1 MTQHPHDQMSK
12 QFLQDFLEPIGII
25 TRNMEVP
32 GEPKFIDAYFVPSE
46 SEFNL
51 DSDLGLLGQ
60 IIRTKCCLEPFRNA
74 PTRTDVKTCLLKLLW
89 VQEDERRKDK
99 KVGVNT
105 LDVDLPRLW
114 ILAATTNQ
122 PVIDDFGGEIGG
134 VSFPGD
140 QQGIY
145 FLPHGFHTAIVS
157 INQLPETSDTLW
169 LRVLGRGHTQ
179 RRAVQE
185 VVALPPS
192 HPRRGQ
198 ILRLLASWK
207 VTIEIDGFLDSDE
220 QEDFMALSQA
230 FLDWEQQTKAEAQVQ
245 GVIQGMIQGE
255 QTIVLR
261 LLNRKFGALPQNA
274 HEQVMALNSA
284 LLGSLTDAALDFNSL
299 ADLGSWL
306 NVNH

>member
-1 MTQHPHDQMSK
+1 
-12 QFLQDFLEPIGII
+12 
-25 TRNMEVP
+25 
-32 GEPKFIDAYFVPSE
+32 
-46 SEFNL
+46 
-51 DSDLGLLGQ
+51 
-60 IIRTKCCLEPFRNA
+60 LEPFRNA
-74 PTRTDVKTCLLKLLW
+74 PTRTEVKTCLLKLLW

-122 PVIDDFGGEIGG
+122 PVIDDFGGAIGG

-145 FLPHGFHTAIVS
+145 FLPPGFHTAIVS

-185 VVALPPS
+185 VVALSPT
-192 HPRRGQ
+192 HPRRAQ

-207 VTIEIDGFLDSDE
+207 VTIEIDGFFDSDE

-230 FLDWEQQTKAEAQVQ
+230 FLVWEQQTKAEAQVQ

-261 LLNRKFGALPQNA
+261 LLNRRFGALPENIHQ
-274 HEQVMALNSA
+274 QVMALDSA

>member
-1 MTQHPHDQMSK
+1 
-12 QFLQDFLEPIGII
+12 
-25 TRNMEVP
+25 
-32 GEPKFIDAYFVPSE
+32 
-46 SEFNL
+46 
-51 DSDLGLLGQ
+51 
-60 IIRTKCCLEPFRNA
+60 
-74 PTRTDVKTCLLKLLW
+74 
-89 VQEDERRKDK
+89 
-99 KVGVNT
+99 
-105 LDVDLPRLW
+105 LP
-114 ILAATTNQ
+114 
-122 PVIDDFGGEIGG
+122 P
-134 VSFPGD
+134 
-140 QQGIY
+140 
-145 FLPHGFHTAIVS
+145 GFHTAIVS

-185 VVALPPS
+185 VVALPPT

-230 FLDWEQQTKAEAQVQ
+230 FLVWEQQTKAEAQVQ
-245 GVIQGMIQGE
+245 GE
-255 QTIVLR
+255 QTIILR
-261 LLNRKFGALPQNA
+261 LLNRKFGALPQNV
-274 HEQVMALNSA
+274 HEQVMALDSA

>member
-1 MTQHPHDQMSK
+1 
-12 QFLQDFLEPIGII
+12 
-25 TRNMEVP
+25 
-32 GEPKFIDAYFVPSE
+32 
-46 SEFNL
+46 
-51 DSDLGLLGQ
+51 
-60 IIRTKCCLEPFRNA
+60 
-74 PTRTDVKTCLLKLLW
+74 LLKLLW

-99 KVGVNT
+99 KAGVNT

-114 ILAATTNQ
+114 ILAATTHQ
-122 PVIDDFGGEIGG
+122 PVIDDFGGEVGG
-134 VSFPGD
+134 VSFPDD

-145 FLPHGFHTAIVS
+145 FLPPGFHTAIVS

-169 LRVLGRGHTQ
+169 LRVLGRGLTQ

-185 VVALPPS
+185 VVALPPT

-220 QEDFMALSQA
+220 QEVFMALSQA

-245 GVIQGMIQGE
+245 GVIKGE

-261 LLNRKFGALPQNA
+261 LLNRKFGALPQSV
-274 HEQVMALNSA
+274 HQQLMALDSA

-299 ADLGSWL
+299 DDLGSWL
-306 NVNH
+306 NVHH